1 MTDRAQDA
9 ELLAGLHQLLGGP
22 PITPDEADDWLQR
35 DTAAETEGMFD
46 PVRCT
51 CGGIYDLGK
60 VTVTARYTD
69 CSVWTTPCCH
79 RSVDD
84 RGETG
89 WTSHR
94 DYTRLRP
101 S

>member
-1 MTDRAQDA
+1 VTDRQSPA
-9 ELLAGLHQLLGGP
+9 ETLAGLHTLITGT
-22 PITPDEADDWLQR
+22 PITPDEAFDWLNPDQP
-35 DTAAETEGMFD
+35 AETEGMFD

-69 CSVWTTPCCH
+69 CSVWTTPCCR

-89 WTSHR
+89 WTSRR